1 MIDGYAGMILF
12 PLGHD
17 VFSGLGPDGLSIFYV
32 SCIVSQLVYSC
43 GGSVFKGGIG
53 SEMVGFFFLSDLR
66 RYQIPKKQIPLS
78 VSRPPITNILTCSRS
93 RSFHSFTKWLSQ
105 FLTGL
110 VRTTPKVS

>member
-53 SEMVGFFFLSDLR
+53 SEMVGSFPPPIFADIKFR
-66 RYQIPKKQIPLS
+66 KKQIPLS
-78 VSRPPITNILTCSRS
+78 VSRTPITNILTCSRS

-110 VRTTPKVS
+110 VRTTAKVS

>member
-1 MIDGYAGMILF
+1 MILF

-53 SEMVGFFFLSDLR
+53 SEMVSFFFPFRPSPTPNSEKKKTPPHCLFIDLQL
-66 RYQIPKKQIPLS
+66 QIY
-78 VSRPPITNILTCSRS
+78 
-93 RSFHSFTKWLSQ
+93 
-105 FLTGL
+105 
-110 VRTTPKVS
+110 

>member
-1 MIDGYAGMILF
+1 MILF

-53 SEMVGFFFLSDLR
+53 SEMVSFFFLSDLHR
-66 RYQIPKKQIPLS
+66 HQIPRRKKHPLI
-78 VSRPPITNILTCSRS
+78 VC
-93 RSFHSFTKWLSQ
+93 LSTSNYKYTD
-105 FLTGL
+105 L
-110 VRTTPKVS
+110 

>member
-1 MIDGYAGMILF
+1 MILF

-53 SEMVGFFFLSDLR
+53 SEMVGFFF
-66 RYQIPKKQIPLS
+66 P
-78 VSRPPITNILTCSRS
+78 
-93 RSFHSFTKWLSQ
+93 F
-105 FLTGL
+105 
-110 VRTTPKVS
+110 